1 MGTTKTASARAL
13 IDPKIKK
20 EAEAILNE
28 LGLSVSKSF
37 ELYYR
42 QIIAHRG
49 LPFELQIPNK
59 KTMKAIENS
68 RQGKGKSFSS
78 ANELYDDLGIW
89 SMRSIRRDT
98 QFKRDVKRLKKQ
110 YKDFEKLKA
119 IIQLL
124 VEGQKL
130 PPKTKDH
137 RLKGTLKDCRECH
150 IEPDW
155 LLIYRIEGS
164 ELCLVRTGSHADL
177 FE

>member
-20 EAEAILNE
+20 EAEAILND

-49 LPFELQIPNK
+49 LPFELRVPNK

-78 ANELYDDLGIW
+78 AKELYDDLGI
-89 SMRSIRRDT
+89 
-98 QFKRDVKRLKKQ
+98 
-110 YKDFEKLKA
+110 
-119 IIQLL
+119 
-124 VEGQKL
+124 
-130 PPKTKDH
+130 
-137 RLKGTLKDCRECH
+137 
-150 IEPDW
+150 
-155 LLIYRIEGS
+155 
-164 ELCLVRTGSHADL
+164 
-177 FE
+177 